1 MNTIQYTVD
10 GEPQSTSE
18 HQLTAS
24 QILKVAG
31 KEPSSYYLILL
42 EGNAQKYYQG
52 RPDEIIHMHPKMRFI
67 SMSLAPTPVS

>member
-18 HQLTAS
+18 HQLTAG
-24 QILKVAG
+24 QILKAAG
-31 KEPSSYYLILL
+31 KDPATHYLILL
-42 EGNAQKYYQG
+42 EGNAQKSFQG
-52 RPDEIIHMHPKMRFI
+52 RPDDVIHMHPKMRFI